1 VNVTRNAIA
10 AALLALS
17 LAACTYDWDPARGEA
32 IIVSPGNFK
41 AGSGQIYQVGVLP
54 NANKDKGSKDPNLYR
69 LYLRMDAT
77 GTQYVDVDRSTFMAG
92 EFVDLTN
99 DGRVVR
105 LSGTT
110 LNEALRR

>member
-1 VNVTRNAIA
+1 MTGNAVA

-17 LAACTYDWDPARGEA
+17 LAGCTVYTDRGQEDA
-32 IIVSPGNFK
+32 TIVSPGNFR
-41 AGSGQIYQVGVLP
+41 AGSGQVYQVGVLP
-54 NANKDKGSKDPNLYR
+54 NANKDKGAKDPNLYR

-77 GTQYVDVDRSTFMAG
+77 GTQFVDVDRGNFMVG

-105 LSGTT
+105 LSGTS
-110 LNEALRR
+110 LNEALKR